1 MQPRHMPSTNKGTLL
16 SHIQHDVQDAQVL
29 LCRAHDIHWYMELF
43 LPRCRIWHFSLMNFM
58 RLMSAHFSSLSWSL
72 WVAAQSCGV
81 SATPPIVVSS
91 ANFQRVHFA
100 PSVRSLMKKLKRT
113 GSTIDS
119 VGGVHPGSWW
129 KGWYS
134 MTHIIFLWAWPLIQF
149 SVHLTVYS
157 SSLCFIC
164 FFMRIL
170 WKVMQKAL
178 LMSRQTIHTTLP
190 SSTDQSFHFRCLSGW
205 SSMTNPC
212 WNHADYSR

>member
-119 VGGVHPGSWW
+119 VSGVHPGSWW
-129 KGWYS
+129 KGWLHDTHHLPLGLATHPIFSSPHCLLIQPMLHLLFHEDLVEGHAEGFANVKADNTHYS
-134 MTHIIFLWAWPLIQF
+134 PLIYRP
-149 SVHLTVYS
+149 VI
-157 SSLCFIC
+157 SL
-164 FFMRIL
+164 
-170 WKVMQKAL
+170 
-178 LMSRQTIHTTLP
+178 
-190 SSTDQSFHFRCLSGW
+190 
-205 SSMTNPC
+205 
-212 WNHADYSR
+212 